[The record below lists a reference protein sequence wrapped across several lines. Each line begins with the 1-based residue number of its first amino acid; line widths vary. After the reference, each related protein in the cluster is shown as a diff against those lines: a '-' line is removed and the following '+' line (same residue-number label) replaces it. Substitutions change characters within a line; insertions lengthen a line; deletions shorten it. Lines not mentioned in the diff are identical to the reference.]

1 METKEKTTQV
11 KKTDGTKAKPRNLG
25 RGLDALIP
33 GMIDGKES
41 PTPDM
46 FVKISRIQPRKDQPK
61 DAVGIA

>member
-33 GMIDGKES
+33 GMIDGKERLKG
-41 PTPDM
+41 
-46 FVKISRIQPRKDQPK
+46 VRNNLY
-61 DAVGIA
+61 G